1 MCAFTPRSRCWTID
15 ARGDAATGT
24 EDAEVSSQEGQ
35 EEQRCREQRAGPAR
49 QADQPRDL
57 VGTHAEG
64 GRDVQLLEGVID
76 DPPEIDASS
85 GRPLAEGPGGRL
97 LHPALVQGQPV
108 GPEQGEQ
115 LARGGDLRQGDS
127 SREVA
132 SGVDGHAL
140 HRTPLTLIAAVI
152 APAVVGVGLTLPVT
166 GTLVVL
172 TVLLPPSRRRQ
183 YAEPRIVPRR
193 SPPTG

>member
-115 LARGGDLRQGDS
+115 LA
-127 SREVA
+127 
-132 SGVDGHAL
+132 
-140 HRTPLTLIAAVI
+140 PLV
-152 APAVVGVGLTLPVT
+152 PVL
-166 GTLVVL
+166 LVVEDHEGPRPQEPL
-172 TVLLPPSRRRQ
+172 EALLGLAGPGGVATALNTSQTSRGAVNTTSVRLDSGHDVRSRR
-183 YAEPRIVPRR
+183 
-193 SPPTG
+193 